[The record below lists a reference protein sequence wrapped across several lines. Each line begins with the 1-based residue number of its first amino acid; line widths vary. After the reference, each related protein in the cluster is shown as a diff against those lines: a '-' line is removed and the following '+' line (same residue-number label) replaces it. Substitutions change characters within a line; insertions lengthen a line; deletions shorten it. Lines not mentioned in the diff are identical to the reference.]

1 MPSTTNFQL
10 TFGGSYSKRNDDG
23 SYDNTFDVAKLHVS
37 LSADGTNWNEITY
50 TKNNGDQ
57 DRPYWVFCTADFTL
71 KSATDKLYIRYAADE
86 ASVYRLDDMTLKAGN
101 GGQPVDLGGSSQT
114 VTLDVSPMEVT
125 LGNASEMG
133 IRDSSYRSTGA
144 VRYPRKISARPRSR
158 STSAHW
164 RNSP

>member
-1 MPSTTNFQL
+1 MLFLGTGSPYFVVESITMPSTTNFQL

-101 GGQPVDLGGSSQT
+101 GGQQVGYKNVDYFHKKFKKYVG
-114 VTLDVSPMEVT
+114 VSPAE
-125 LGNASEMG
+125 
-133 IRDSSYRSTGA
+133 YRKQIG
-144 VRYPRKISARPRSR
+144 R
-158 STSAHW
+158 AHV
-164 RNSP
+164 